1 MKKLTLTALFI
12 ALSACAPEPTVIAPN
27 TCKAIGYEYDLDALN
42 YELVWSDEFDVDG
55 EPDPTRWGFD
65 EGGGGW
71 GNRELQ
77 FYTRGDNVEIRDGQL
92 IIEARKEERGRYNF
106 TSTRLVSRNRG
117 DWRYGKFEIS
127 AKMPDVL
134 GTWSAIWMLPTV
146 NQYGSWPTSGEID
159 IMEYVVQD
167 PNIIHGTLHTGRF
180 NHLKGNQRG
189 FSQPL
194 PDVSN
199 TFHKYT
205 VEWLPDQIRFYFN
218 DEFMWRYNPSVFTAC
233 PTSQEWPFDI
243 PFHLILNIAIGG
255 SWGGA
260 QGVAE
265 EGWPTNMVVD
275 YVRIYQAAEM
285 EEIIRN
291 RR

>member
-159 IMEYVVQD
+159 IMEGLSEHKACWHYHYLDTSGNHQGPGGCANLSDSTGWHIFAVNWQPGKLTYYYDGIKVGDWTVGVVGAD
-167 PNIIHGTLHTGRF
+167 HFI
-180 NHLKGNQRG
+180 
-189 FSQPL
+189 
-194 PDVSN
+194 
-199 TFHKYT
+199 
-205 VEWLPDQIRFYFN
+205 
-218 DEFMWRYNPSVFTAC
+218 
-233 PTSQEWPFDI
+233 
-243 PFHLILNIAIGG
+243 ILNYGINDRYGINVPA
-255 SWGGA
+255 
-260 QGVAE
+260 
-265 EGWPTNMVVD
+265 TMLVD
-275 YVRIYQAAEM
+275 YVRVWKP
-285 EEIIRN
+285 R
-291 RR
+291 